1 MKENYINVD
10 IDSVFNTPHGKRV
23 IEYFISLGEDA
34 GFHVDP
40 YQHAYNAGKRSL
52 AKQIRTTVDN
62 VLQQG
67 YNVNIDTE
75 E

>member
-1 MKENYINVD
+1 MDQIEKD
-10 IDSVFNTPHGKRV
+10 IDSVCHTPHGKNV

-34 GFHVDP
+34 GFNVDP

-52 AKQIRTTVDN
+52 AKQIRTAVDN
-62 VLQQG
+62 VLQRG
-67 YNVNIDTE
+67 YNVSIDTE